1 MDLKYVIELDFSEKR
16 MQESTS
22 LINIKEAFA
31 KNIVMVPELWNVLL
45 EVSFSFG
52 AVESEMGVHYFSS
65 DGVGS
70 SSVEVEVTVGL
81 SVGVTLKRVP
91 ADK

>member
-1 MDLKYVIELDFSEKR
+1 MDLKYIIELDFSEKR

-22 LINIKEAFA
+22 LINIKEAFT

-81 SVGVTLKRVP
+81 SVGVTLKRVS